1 MSNPD
6 PVRDTSP
13 TPQPQESARQK
24 ARDAALAAFADGKA
38 DLAQLLPGRVAPARS
53 EGPPRLVW

>member
-6 PVRDTSP
+6 PVRDTSS
-13 TPQPQESARQK
+13 TLQSDESAREK

-53 EGPPRLVW
+53 KSPPRLVW